1 MSNALGLLGPV
12 VGNRFADTH
21 VLVLKPHLRQRL
33 TLQACR
39 TTPLGTVMG
48 GPDGRLS
55 FVPNYGQPVPR
66 PAFQPGQRVRVTESV
81 VDLLA
86 QDLYPFEPHEAELV
100 AGAQGIVVE
109 RQGSGCAELGLV
121 VVDIAGTPWCF
132 LPAYLARACPAEGD
146 DERAAMADSAP
157 AFDPYSESLALGD
170 TVQGLDGR
178 IGRVT
183 LAEPGRLAVV
193 FNRGGT
199 WMGCI
204 ACRSSFRLL
213 AKATATTWGSATGCP
228 F

>member
-1 MSNALGLLGPV
+1 M
-12 VGNRFADTH
+12 T
-21 VLVLKPHLRQRL
+21 HLRQRL
-33 TLQACR
+33 ALQACR
-39 TTPLGTVMG
+39 STPLGTVVG

-55 FVPNYGQPVPR
+55 FAPSYGKPMPR
-66 PAFQPGQRVRVTESV
+66 PAFQPGQRVCVTESV

-86 QDLYPFEPHEAELV
+86 QDLYPFEPHEAELL
-100 AGAQGIVVE
+100 AGAQGIVME
-109 RQGSGCAELGLV
+109 RQGSGCAELGLVV

-132 LPAYLARACPAEGD
+132 LPAYLRRACLAEGD

-157 AFDPYSESLALGD
+157 AFDPYSEPLALGD

-193 FNRGGT
+193 FDRGGA

-213 AKATATTWGSATGCP
+213 AKAPASAWSIAASCP